1 MKLNDKID
9 HTFLKANGNVAII
22 DKLCD
27 EAIDYTF
34 ASVCVP
40 PYYVAH
46 AASRLEGAQAVVC
59 TVIGFPFGYSSTNS
73 KLQEIKDAIN
83 DGAVELDMVVNVSA
97 INDKQWKYVEN
108 EIKLATEIV
117 KEHGKL
123 IKVIFETAYL
133 SDEEIVLLCEIC
145 ANYKVDFVK
154 TSTGFADKGAEIRII
169 KLMKDTL
176 QGRAKIKA
184 SGGIRDKATAIAMV
198 EAGAD
203 RLGASA
209 GVVIVS

>member
-1 MKLNDKID
+1 M
-9 HTFLKANGNVAII
+9 
-22 DKLCD
+22 
-27 EAIDYTF
+27 
-34 ASVCVP
+34 
-40 PYYVAH
+40 
-46 AASRLEGAQAVVC
+46 VC

-145 ANYKVDFVK
+145 ANHKVDFVK

-198 EAGAD
+198 EA
-203 RLGASA
+203 LSL
-209 GVVIVS
+209 IHI